1 VMTFASFHDP
11 AHLYFITASIIE
23 WKHLFAIDEYA
34 KVPLQS
40 LEWMQQQKRILLFA
54 FVIMP
59 SHLHAIL
66 KPESEPIGETIQQ
79 FGSFTAHEML
89 KRLRE
94 QDEKKLLNLF
104 QQKKRDRRHEHSIW
118 QDIQAKNI
126 YSVDFLQQKMEYI
139 HQNPIAKDWKLAVD
153 RADYPYSSAGYYDY
167 GRKPIIE
174 ITDINE
180 WLATSPSPGTAK
192 GA

>member
-1 VMTFASFHDP
+1 MTFASFHDP

-94 QDEKKLLNLF
+94 QDEKNCL
-104 QQKKRDRRHEHSIW
+104 
-118 QDIQAKNI
+118 I
-126 YSVDFLQQKMEYI
+126 YSNKRNVTGDMSTAF
-139 HQNPIAKDWKLAVD
+139 
-153 RADYPYSSAGYYDY
+153 
-167 GRKPIIE
+167 GRISRRRIFIQWISCNKKWNIFIKTP
-174 ITDINE
+174 
-180 WLATSPSPGTAK
+180 
-192 GA
+192 